1 MELHDG
7 ILKVLTKELLDKVA
21 HFGAGDIKDI
31 KKNSEELVQTFQKK
45 ISKKYCP
52 SLHQIFFAL
61 KCVWP
66 EYTQHVIT
74 HDKELVTISGHFLG
88 DWLERHQLLC

>member
-52 SLHQIFFAL
+52 SLH
-61 KCVWP
+61 
-66 EYTQHVIT
+66 
-74 HDKELVTISGHFLG
+74 
-88 DWLERHQLLC
+88 